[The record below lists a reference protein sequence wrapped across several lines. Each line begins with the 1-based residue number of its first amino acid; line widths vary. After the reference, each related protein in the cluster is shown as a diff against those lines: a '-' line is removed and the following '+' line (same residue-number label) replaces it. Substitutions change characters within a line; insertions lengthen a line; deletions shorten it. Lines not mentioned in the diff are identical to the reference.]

1 MQAFHE
7 HPGDSPLIREVPLS
21 HEEILELARRRNPFD
36 DATTMYKKSVVEAV
50 GGYDP
55 KMARAQDYDLYARIL
70 AAGYET
76 KNIPMVLCYFHED
89 AIALK
94 RRLGARQLSCFI
106 RVRWRV
112 FRLGLGNFIDF
123 LVPCLAQLV
132 ISAVPAK
139 VAMKLY
145 DKRLRADVSAVEAR
159 HEN

>member
-1 MQAFHE
+1 
-7 HPGDSPLIREVPLS
+7 
-21 HEEILELARRRNPFD
+21 
-36 DATTMYKKSVVEAV
+36 MYKKSVVEAV